1 MAGMLSDLINILK
14 EQTKRFEELKGLALE
29 KKEII
34 VKNEIEE
41 LQKITNLE
49 SIIVTQTNRLE
60 KKRIAITNDIAMV
73 LGKQGE
79 ELDLKTLEELLPNQ
93 PEKSEL
99 AKVGKKLR
107 KVIQELKEVN
117 ELNNS
122 LIQNAL
128 EFIEYSLNVIRSTA
142 EPEVPGFDIGI
153 PQGSIDI
160 KM

>member
-1 MAGMLSDLINILK
+1 MLSDLINILK

-29 KKEII
+29 KKDII
-34 VKNEIEE
+34 IKNDIDE

-49 SIIVTQTNRLE
+49 SIVVTQTNRLE
-60 KKRIAITNDIAMV
+60 KKRMAITSDIAMV

-79 ELDLKTLEELLPNQ
+79 ELDLKTLEELLPDQ
-93 PEKSEL
+93 PEKAEL
-99 AKVGKKLR
+99 AEVGRQLR
-107 KVIQELKEVN
+107 SVIQELKEAN

-128 EFIEYSLNVIRSTA
+128 EFVEYSLNVIRSTA
-142 EPEVPGFDIGI
+142 ESGMSGSDT